1 MLARRADHGSRHA
14 GDMTPRYA
22 VAWAPE
28 EPGPF
33 PLFAGEL
40 QVENAEDYDA
50 FWLVLRGA
58 YEPPLGLVGAAFD
71 YIVGSRI
78 AATCARNLL
87 TEIAESIENAKS
99 GRSRPAI
106 LSTASD
112 HSFFCAALNT
122 PFSAHCESSRQPRSR
137 SRGPQRLFRTR
148 ACSRRIPSHPWTS
161 LAHRRSRSG
170 WCTPTA
176 AS

>member
-1 MLARRADHGSRHA
+1 MATKIVQQTLVQCPPSQAASRLRRFVAAHGNPDGDTARIVLGLDASLLGLPAPLRLERSVIVTIHGDHRS

-50 FWLVLRGA
+50 FWLVLRGT

-78 AATCARNLL
+78 AAICARNLL
-87 TEIAESIENAKS
+87 GEIADSIES
-99 GRSRPAI
+99 E
-106 LSTASD
+106 
-112 HSFFCAALNT
+112 FAADE
-122 PFSAHCESSRQPRSR
+122 ARK
-137 SRGPQRLFRTR
+137 G
-148 ACSRRIPSHPWTS
+148 
-161 LAHRRSRSG
+161 
-170 WCTPTA
+170 A
-176 AS
+176 ASP

>member
-1 MLARRADHGSRHA
+1 MMTKLVQQTLVKCPPAQAARRLRQFVAEHGNPDGDTARVVLGLDASLLGLPAPLRLERSVIVTMHGDRHT

-28 EPGPF
+28 QPGPF

-50 FWLVLRGA
+50 FWLVLRGS

-78 AATCARNLL
+78 AAICARNLL
-87 TEIAESIENAKS
+87 TEIADSIERA
-99 GRSRPAI
+99 
-106 LSTASD
+106 
-112 HSFFCAALNT
+112 FAADE
-122 PFSAHCESSRQPRSR
+122 ARK
-137 SRGPQRLFRTR
+137 G
-148 ACSRRIPSHPWTS
+148 
-161 LAHRRSRSG
+161 
-170 WCTPTA
+170 A
-176 AS
+176 ASP